1 VEGNTVRLG
10 VLGLHNHYHIYPM
23 AEYLRRG
30 IDGVRLV
37 AVYDERQELA
47 ADFAQTY
54 GVPDVYGSREDLLT
68 QTELDAVLVMSDT
81 ASHHDDVLACA
92 QHRKHVLLDKPI
104 AIHTREAIEMVQAA
118 EKANVVFMMAYLI
131 RYLPAYRKAKELIQ
145 SGVIGRPLTMKISIR
160 CPLAFIRD
168 NPKATEP
175 GWYTDPKRGGAG
187 GFLDHGIHYADAMRF
202 LLGSEP
208 VKVFGKVGKVT
219 DHPIEV
225 DDYGVC
231 VVTTDSGQIV
241 TIESTWHAPQW
252 YAPLTSQ
259 EECLVVGTEGELHV
273 HYQKS
278 PQLEVSGKGIVG
290 REYYDWLGE
299 ERYEVCYR
307 DILIDFARVIREGQR
322 APVTGHDGQLALAV
336 IEGSYLSSRTGQE
349 IDLSPEN
356 LTN

>member
-1 VEGNTVRLG
+1 MAGTTVRLG

-30 IDGVRLV
+30 INGVQLV
-37 AVYDERQELA
+37 AVYDERKELA
-47 ADFAQTY
+47 EDFAKAY
-54 GVPDVYGSREDLLT
+54 NVPDVHGSREDLLS
-68 QTELDAVLVMSDT
+68 QPELDAVLVMSYT

-92 QHRKHVLLDKPI
+92 KCHKHILLDKPI
-104 AIHTREAIEMVQAA
+104 AVNSREAMQMVQAA
-118 EKANVVFMMAYLI
+118 EEANVVFMMAYLI
-131 RYLPAYRKAKELIQ
+131 RYLPAYKKAKELIQ

-160 CPLAFIRD
+160 CPLGFIRD
-168 NPKATEP
+168 NPNATHP

-208 VKVFGKVGKVT
+208 VKVFGKVCKVT
-219 DHPIEV
+219 DHQIEV

-241 TIESTWHAPQW
+241 TIESTWHAPKW

-278 PQLEVSGKGIVG
+278 PQLEVSGNGIVG
-290 REYYDWLGE
+290 REYYDWLDE

-307 DILIDFARVIREGQR
+307 DILFDFASVIREGRQ
-322 APVTGHDGQLALAV
+322 APVTGRDGQLAFSV
-336 IEGSYLSSRTGQE
+336 IEGSYLSSQTGRE
-349 IDLSPEN
+349 IN
-356 LTN
+356 L

>member
-1 VEGNTVRLG
+1 MAETTVRLG

-23 AEYLRRG
+23 AEYLRRV
-30 IDGVRLV
+30 IDGIQLV
-37 AVYDERQELA
+37 AIYDERKELA
-47 ADFAQTY
+47 EDFAKSY
-54 GVPDVYGSREDLLT
+54 NVPNIYGSREDLLS
-68 QTELDAVLVMSDT
+68 QPEVDAVLVMSYT

-92 QHRKHVLLDKPI
+92 KHGKHILLDKPI
-104 AIHTREAIEMVQAA
+104 AINSREALEMIQAA
-118 EKANVVFMMAYLI
+118 EEANVVFMMAYLI
-131 RYLPAYRKAKELIQ
+131 RYLPAYQKAKQLIK
-145 SGVIGRPLTMKISIR
+145 SGAIGRPLTMKISIR
-160 CPLAFIRD
+160 CPLGFIRD
-168 NPKATEP
+168 NPQATDP

-187 GFLDHGIHYADAMRF
+187 GFLDHGIHYADTMRY

-208 VKVFGKVGKVT
+208 VKVFGKVSKLT

-259 EECLVVGTEGELHV
+259 EECLIVGTEGELHI

-278 PQLEVSGKGIVG
+278 PQLEVSGNGIAG

-307 DILIDFARVIREGQR
+307 DVLIDFAAAIRGGHQ
-322 APVTGHDGQLALAV
+322 APVTGRDGQLALAV
-336 IEGSYLSSRTGQE
+336 IEGAYLSSQTGRE
-349 IDLSPEN
+349 TN
-356 LTN
+356 L

>member
-1 VEGNTVRLG
+1 MGEPTVKLG

-30 IDGVRLV
+30 LDGVQLV
-37 AVYDERQELA
+37 AVYDERRELA
-47 ADFAQTY
+47 EDFAKVY
-54 GVPDVYGSREDLLT
+54 DVPNVHQSREDLLS
-68 QTELDAVLVMSDT
+68 QPGLDAVLVMSYT
-81 ASHHDDVLACA
+81 ASHHDDVLACVR
-92 QHRKHVLLDKPI
+92 HGKHILLDKPI
-104 AIHTREAIEMVQAA
+104 AITSREALEMVQAA
-118 EKANVVFMMAYLI
+118 EEAKVVFMMAYLI
-131 RYLPAYRKAKELIQ
+131 RYLPAYRKAKELIE
-145 SGVIGRPLTMKISIR
+145 SGVIGRPLTLKISIR
-160 CPLAFIRD
+160 CPLGFIRD
-168 NPKATEP
+168 NPKATDP
-175 GWYTDPKRGGAG
+175 GWYTDPQRGGAG

-208 VKVFGKVGKVT
+208 VKVFGKVCKVT
-219 DHPIEV
+219 DHPIKV

-231 VVTTDSGQIV
+231 VVTTDRGQIV

-278 PQLEVSGKGIVG
+278 PQLEVSGNGILG

-307 DILIDFARVIREGQR
+307 DILIDFASVIRAER
-322 APVTGHDGQLALAV
+322 KAPVTGRDGQLALAV
-336 IEGSYLSSRTGQE
+336 MEGSYLSSQTGRE
-349 IDLSPEN
+349 IN
-356 LTN
+356 L

>member
-1 VEGNTVRLG
+1 
-10 VLGLHNHYHIYPM
+10 
-23 AEYLRRG
+23 
-30 IDGVRLV
+30 
-37 AVYDERQELA
+37 
-47 ADFAQTY
+47 
-54 GVPDVYGSREDLLT
+54 
-68 QTELDAVLVMSDT
+68 
-81 ASHHDDVLACA
+81 
-92 QHRKHVLLDKPI
+92 
-104 AIHTREAIEMVQAA
+104 
-118 EKANVVFMMAYLI
+118 
-131 RYLPAYRKAKELIQ
+131 
-145 SGVIGRPLTMKISIR
+145 
-160 CPLAFIRD
+160 
-168 NPKATEP
+168 
-175 GWYTDPKRGGAG
+175 
-187 GFLDHGIHYADAMRF
+187 MRF

-241 TIESTWHAPQW
+241 TIESSWHAPQW

-307 DILIDFARVIREGQR
+307 DILIDFATVIRAGHR

-336 IEGSYLSSRTGQE
+336 IEGSYLSSQTGQE
-349 IDLSPEN
+349 INLLPQNLSS
-356 LTN
+356 

>member
-1 VEGNTVRLG
+1 MAGNIVRLG

-23 AEYLRRG
+23 AEYLCRG
-30 IDGVRLV
+30 IDGVQLV

-47 ADFAQTY
+47 EHFAKTY
-54 GVPDVYGSREDLLT
+54 SVPNVHGSREALLT
-68 QTELDAVLVMSDT
+68 QAELDAVLVMSYT

-92 QHRKHVLLDKPI
+92 KHRKHILLDKPI
-104 AIHTREAIEMVQAA
+104 GINTREALQMVQAA
-118 EKANVVFMMAYLI
+118 EEANVVFMMAYLI

-160 CPLAFIRD
+160 CPLGFIRD
-168 NPKATEP
+168 NPNATDP

-208 VKVFGKVGKVT
+208 VKVFGKVCKVT
-219 DHPIEV
+219 DHQIEV

-259 EECLVVGTEGELHV
+259 EECLVVGTGGELHV

-278 PQLEVSGKGIVG
+278 PQLEVSGNGIAG
-290 REYYDWLGE
+290 REYYDWRGE

-307 DILIDFARVIREGQR
+307 DILIDFAAVIREGQQ
-322 APVTGHDGQLALAV
+322 APVTGRDGQLALAV
-336 IEGSYLSSRTGQE
+336 IEGSYLSSQTGRE
-349 IDLSPEN
+349 IN
-356 LTN
+356 L

>member
-1 VEGNTVRLG
+1 MTETTVKLG

-30 IDGVRLV
+30 LDGAQLV
-37 AVYDERQELA
+37 SVYDERRELA
-47 ADFAQTY
+47 EDFAKAY
-54 GVPDVYGSREDLLT
+54 DVPNIHQSREDLLS
-68 QTELDAVLVMSDT
+68 QPGLDAVLVMSYT
-81 ASHHDDVLACA
+81 ASHHDDVLACVR
-92 QHRKHVLLDKPI
+92 HGKHVLLDKPI
-104 AIHTREAIEMVQAA
+104 AITSREALEMVQAA
-118 EKANVVFMMAYLI
+118 EEAKVVFMMAYLI
-131 RYLPAYRKAKELIQ
+131 RYLPAYKKAKELIE
-145 SGVIGRPLTMKISIR
+145 SGVIGRPLTLKISIR
-160 CPLAFIRD
+160 CPLGFIRD
-168 NPKATEP
+168 NPKATDP
-175 GWYTDPKRGGAG
+175 GWYTDPQRGGAG

-208 VKVFGKVGKVT
+208 VKVFGKVCKVT
-219 DHPIEV
+219 DHPIKV

-231 VVTTDSGQIV
+231 VVTTDRGQIV

-278 PQLEVSGKGIVG
+278 PQLEVSGNGILG

-307 DILIDFARVIREGQR
+307 DILIDFASVIRGER
-322 APVTGHDGQLALAV
+322 KAPVTGRDGQLALAV
-336 IEGSYLSSRTGQE
+336 MEGSYLSSQTGRE
-349 IDLSPEN
+349 IDL
-356 LTN
+356 

>member
-1 VEGNTVRLG
+1 MAETTVRLG

-23 AEYLRRG
+23 AEYLRRV
-30 IDGVRLV
+30 IDGIQLV
-37 AVYDERQELA
+37 AIYDERKELA
-47 ADFAQTY
+47 EDFAKSY
-54 GVPDVYGSREDLLT
+54 NVPNICGSREDLLSRP
-68 QTELDAVLVMSDT
+68 EVDAVLVMSYT

-92 QHRKHVLLDKPI
+92 KHGKHILLDKPI
-104 AIHTREAIEMVQAA
+104 AINSGEALEMIQAA
-118 EKANVVFMMAYLI
+118 EEANVVFMMAYLI
-131 RYLPAYRKAKELIQ
+131 RYLPAYKKAKQLID
-145 SGVIGRPLTMKISIR
+145 SGAIGRPLTMKISIR
-160 CPLAFIRD
+160 CPLGFIRD
-168 NPKATEP
+168 NPQATDP
-175 GWYTDPKRGGAG
+175 GWYTNPKRGGAG
-187 GFLDHGIHYADAMRF
+187 GFLDHGIHYADTMRF

-208 VKVFGKVGKVT
+208 VKVFGKVSKLT

-259 EECLVVGTEGELHV
+259 EECLIVGTEGELHI

-278 PQLEVSGKGIVG
+278 PQLEVSGNGIAG

-307 DILIDFARVIREGQR
+307 DVLIDFAAVIRGGHQ
-322 APVTGHDGQLALAV
+322 APVTGRDGQLALAV
-336 IEGSYLSSRTGQE
+336 IEGAYLSSQTGRE
-349 IDLSPEN
+349 TN
-356 LTN
+356 L

>member
-1 VEGNTVRLG
+1 MAETTVRLG

-23 AEYLRRG
+23 AEYLRRE
-30 IDGVRLV
+30 INGVQLV
-37 AVYDERQELA
+37 AIYDERKELA
-47 ADFAQTY
+47 EDFAKFY
-54 GVPDVYGSREDLLT
+54 NVANIYASREDLLS
-68 QTELDAVLVMSDT
+68 QPEVDAILVMSYT

-92 QHRKHVLLDKPI
+92 KRGKHILLDKPI
-104 AIHTREAIEMVQAA
+104 AINSGQALKMVQAA
-118 EKANVVFMMAYLI
+118 KEANVVFMMAYLI
-131 RYLPAYRKAKELIQ
+131 RYLPAYKKAKQLIR
-145 SGVIGRPLTMKISIR
+145 SGAIGRPLTMKISIR
-160 CPLAFIRD
+160 CPLGFIRD
-168 NPKATEP
+168 NPKATDP

-208 VKVFGKVGKVT
+208 VKVFGKVSKLT

-259 EECLVVGTEGELHV
+259 EECLVVGTEGELHI

-278 PQLEVSGKGIVG
+278 PQLEVSGNGIAG

-307 DILIDFARVIREGQR
+307 DILIDFAAAIREGHQ
-322 APVTGHDGQLALAV
+322 APVTGRDGQLALAV
-336 IEGSYLSSRTGQE
+336 IEGAYLSSQTGRE
-349 IDLSPEN
+349 TN
-356 LTN
+356 L

>member
-1 VEGNTVRLG
+1 VGGNTVRLG

-54 GVPDVYGSREDLLT
+54 EVPNVYGSREDLLT

-92 QHRKHVLLDKPI
+92 QHRKHILLDKPI

-145 SGVIGRPLTMKISIR
+145 AGVIGRPLTMKISIR
-160 CPLAFIRD
+160 CPLGFIRD
-168 NPKATEP
+168 NPKATDP

-241 TIESTWHAPQW
+241 TIESSWHAPKW
-252 YAPLTSQ
+252 YATLNNQ
-259 EECLVVGTEGELHV
+259 E
-273 HYQKS
+273 K
-278 PQLEVSGKGIVG
+278 
-290 REYYDWLGE
+290 
-299 ERYEVCYR
+299 
-307 DILIDFARVIREGQR
+307 
-322 APVTGHDGQLALAV
+322 
-336 IEGSYLSSRTGQE
+336 
-349 IDLSPEN
+349 
-356 LTN
+356 